1 MSVEPD
7 IEIYMKAFR
16 ADPEGYETNRDLG
29 LAMLGANAFVLH
41 AEEHILKALS
51 FNRDGPER
59 ERLFHA
65 LAMVSEYKGD
75 YDRAIGILTQLFGLR
90 SNSLNY
96 LPELGEAYFNAGRMA
111 EASDVYRIVLGVHHE
126 RAVEAAACRSGP
138 PIQLIFPFK
147 VICTRFGEMAEKLD
161 FYVKARILGYTP
173 EVSAVLLAPPDLVLN
188 PCLMDYWRKSVGRT
202 VTVVSDPVEIREF
215 EREYIAHPLFV
226 DWLAFPDGRVLNRLP
241 AYCRVQ
247 RQWEDEGRAPLLRLT
262 EAHRRR
268 GRETL
273 EALGMPADAWFVSL
287 HVRGSGY
294 HQEAAMWDHNAY
306 RNAPIEDYV
315 AAIEAI
321 TARGGWVVRLGDP
334 SMKPLPAMEQVI
346 DYVHTEVRSDW
357 MDVFLCAG
365 ARFFIGTCSGPFA
378 VAFVFGV
385 PVIGTNWFPMAYW
398 TYSTR
403 DIMVHKLLRRVDDGR
418 FLNIRESSRPPLPGM
433 HWPQYFE
440 DHGLEVVDN
449 SPEDIRGAVTEMLD
463 RFDGTLEY
471 SVADEDRQRCYK
483 SMMNFC
489 DFEGNARISAD
500 FLRRRGFLVEET
512 LK

>member
-262 EAHRRR
+262 GAHRRR
-268 GRETL
+268 GRESL
-273 EALGMPADAWFVSL
+273 EALGMPGDAWFVSL

-306 RNAPIEDYV
+306 RNAPIEDYLP
-315 AAIEAI
+315 AIEAI

-334 SMKPLPAMEQVI
+334 SMKPLPPMERVI

-357 MDVFLCAG
+357 MDVFLCAD

-378 VAFVFGV
+378 VAFIFGV
-385 PVIGTNWFPMAYW
+385 PIVGTNWFPMAYW

-403 DIMVHKLLRRVDDGR
+403 DIMVHKLLRRVTDGR
-418 FLNIRESSRPPLPGM
+418 YLNIRESSRPPLPGM
-433 HWPQYFE
+433 HWPQYYE

-449 SPEDIRGAVTEMLD
+449 SPEDIRGAVVEMLD
-463 RFDGTLEY
+463 RFDETLEY
-471 SVADEDRQRCYK
+471 SAADEDRQRRYK
-483 SMMNFC
+483 TMSDVAGIEANT
-489 DFEGNARISAD
+489 RVSAD
-500 FLRRRGFLVEET
+500 FLNRRCFLVEET
-512 LK
+512 PE